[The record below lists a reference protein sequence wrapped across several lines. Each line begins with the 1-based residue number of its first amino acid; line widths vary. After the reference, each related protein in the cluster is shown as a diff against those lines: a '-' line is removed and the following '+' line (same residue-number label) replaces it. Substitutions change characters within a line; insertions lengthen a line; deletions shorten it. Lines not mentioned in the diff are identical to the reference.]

1 MNTRLKPS
9 AYSCVEITI
18 PISPGELLDRLVIL
32 EIKSQ
37 RIMDPAKRAN
47 VVAEWSAL
55 APLAADILS
64 ENRDVI
70 ELKGQLR
77 SVNETLWEIEDTIRE
92 HERRGDFGPGFISLA
107 RAVYHTNDQRAAIK
121 RAVNDQLGS
130 AIVEEKS
137 YAKY

>member
-32 EIKSQ
+32 EIKSE

-55 APLAADILS
+55 ALIEERAPDVDVDVFQTQIRRIGPQRPRFSLFVSQDDRALALSIEVTATRLISSSILS
-64 ENRDVI
+64 LGI
-70 ELKGQLR
+70 SQGR
-77 SVNETLWEIEDTIRE
+77 SPIWL
-92 HERRGDFGPGFISLA
+92 
-107 RAVYHTNDQRAAIK
+107 
-121 RAVNDQLGS
+121 
-130 AIVEEKS
+130 
-137 YAKY
+137 

>member
-1 MNTRLKPS
+1 MNTRLKSS
-9 AYSCVEITI
+9 AYPCVEITI
-18 PISPGELLDRLVIL
+18 SISPGELLDRLVIL
-32 EIKSQ
+32 EIKSE
-37 RIMDPAKRAN
+37 RMTDPAKRAN
-47 VVAEWSAL
+47 VVSECSTL

-64 ENRDVI
+64 DNRDVI
-70 ELKGQLR
+70 DLKGQLR
-77 SVNETLWEIEDTIRE
+77 TVNETLWEIEDTIRD

-121 RAVNDQLGS
+121 RAVNDRLGS

>member
-9 AYSCVEITI
+9 TYPCVEITI

-32 EIKSQ
+32 EIKSE
-37 RIMDPAKRAN
+37 RMTDPAKRAN

-70 ELKGQLR
+70 DLKGQLR
-77 SVNETLWEIEDTIRE
+77 TVNETLWEIEDTIRE

-121 RAVNDQLGS
+121 RAVNDRLGS

>member
-1 MNTRLKPS
+1 MNTQLKPN
-9 AYSCVEITI
+9 AHPCVEITI

-32 EIKSQ
+32 EIKSE
-37 RIMDPAKRAN
+37 RITDTAKRAN
-47 VVAEWSAL
+47 VVSEWSAL

-64 ENRDVI
+64 ENKDI
-70 ELKGQLR
+70 IDLKGQLR
-77 SVNETLWEIEDTIRE
+77 TVNETLWEIEDTIRD
-92 HERRGDFGPGFISLA
+92 HERRNDFGPGFICLA

-121 RAVNDQLGS
+121 RAVNDRLGS

>member
-1 MNTRLKPS
+1 MNTRLKSS
-9 AYSCVEITI
+9 AYPCVEIVI
-18 PISPGELLDRLVIL
+18 SISPGELLDRLVIL
-32 EIKSQ
+32 EIKSE
-37 RIMDPAKRAN
+37 RMTDPAKRAN
-47 VVAEWSAL
+47 VVSEWSAL

-64 ENRDVI
+64 ANCDVI
-70 ELKGQLR
+70 DLKGQLR
-77 SVNETLWEIEDTIRE
+77 TVNETLWEIEDTIRE

-121 RAVNDQLGS
+121 RAVNDRLGS